1 MTDKRTEK
9 RKKDNN
15 YRLDGN
21 LYQKYRYRQKSI
33 EKMGK
38 ELTSNGIKPI
48 VKSDVHKTYEA
59 VRKQW
64 QEFRQEIQDEK
75 YDGRLVKQNKI
86 NRERYEVDKS
96 YRDHKRKS
104 ATIQHVEHVEYVE
117 KLEKEN
123 QKLRKDLN
131 VR

>member
-1 MTDKRTEK
+1 MDKRTEK
-9 RKKDNN
+9 RMNDNE

-21 LYQKYRYRQKSI
+21 LYQKYRYRIKSA

-38 ELTSNGIKPI
+38 ELIKHGIKPMI
-48 VKSDVHKTYEA
+48 KSDVHKTYEA

-64 QEFRQEIQDEK
+64 QELRREIQDSK
-75 YDGRLVKQNKI
+75 YEQQLLKQNKK
-86 NRERYEVDKS
+86 NRERYEDDKS

-104 ATIQHVEHVEYVE
+104 ASIQHVEHVEYVG

-123 QKLRKDLN
+123 AKLKRELN